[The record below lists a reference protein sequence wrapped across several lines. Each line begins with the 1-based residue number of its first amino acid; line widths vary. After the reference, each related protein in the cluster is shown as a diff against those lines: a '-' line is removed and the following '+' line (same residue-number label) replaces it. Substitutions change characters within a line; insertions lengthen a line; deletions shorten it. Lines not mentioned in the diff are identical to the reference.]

1 MLRKFRVWVKRHRKG
16 VCITLFISVTGVI
29 AFWVNGKKVNLSLEE
44 FFSRQCHGSTK
55 VAIPPVVTDA
65 IQKAAAEAPI
75 ADEPIILE
83 VAYRTFPRAE
93 HIRRLSG
100 GRKASAEKLL
110 QAAEEGINLSQGET
124 LVNRCMVSRRIA

>member
-1 MLRKFRVWVKRHRKG
+1 MG
-16 VCITLFISVTGVI
+16 
-29 AFWVNGKKVNLSLEE
+29 
-44 FFSRQCHGSTK
+44 RQCHGSTK

-75 ADEPIILE
+75 ADEPIILD
-83 VAYRTFPRAE
+83 AYRTFPRAE